1 MAEGLREAVRRRADG
16 RCEYCRLP
24 ESHSALPFEL
34 EHIIAE
40 KHGGK
45 TVLNNLAYACRYC
58 NAYKGPNI
66 AGIDPKSGA
75 VVPLFDPRRDR
86 WRLHF
91 RWKGPE
97 LVGLTPTARATVE
110 VLRINHP
117 EMVALRRSL
126 MNEGV
131 EF

>member
-1 MAEGLREAVRRRADG
+1 MAEGLREAVRRRAAG

-24 ESHSALPFEL
+24 ESHSVLPFEL
-34 EHIIAE
+34 EHIIAG

-45 TVLNNLAYACRYC
+45 TVLDNLAYACRYC

-75 VVPLFDPRRDR
+75 LVQLFDPRRDR

-91 RWKGPE
+91 RWKGAE

-117 EMVALRRSL
+117 EMVALRCSL

-131 EF
+131 AF